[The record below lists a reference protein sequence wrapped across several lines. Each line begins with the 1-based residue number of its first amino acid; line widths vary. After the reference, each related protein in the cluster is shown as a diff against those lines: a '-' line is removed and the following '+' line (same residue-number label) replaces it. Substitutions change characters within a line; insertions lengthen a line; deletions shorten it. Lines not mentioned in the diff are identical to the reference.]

1 MLFPGCYSIG
11 SLKKTMLS
19 LHQLAL
25 LNEVIPGAAVNVKEA
40 YTFKKICFQKQ
51 TFYSM
56 VYTKVR
62 KRNSY
67 TASYVSRDGTL
78 AVGCIVNFVTVV
90 LANNDN
96 PYWMVAVQELQ
107 ATPNHDLFTGIDT
120 TGVQNVE
127 QLGGHL
133 KPYSYNR

>member
-1 MLFPGCYSIG
+1 
-11 SLKKTMLS
+11 
-19 LHQLAL
+19 
-25 LNEVIPGAAVNVKEA
+25 
-40 YTFKKICFQKQ
+40 
-51 TFYSM
+51 M

-67 TASYVSRDGTL
+67 TVSYVSGDGTL
-78 AVGCIVNFVTVV
+78 AVGCIVNFVKVV

-107 ATPNHDLFTGIDT
+107 ATTNHDLFTGIDT